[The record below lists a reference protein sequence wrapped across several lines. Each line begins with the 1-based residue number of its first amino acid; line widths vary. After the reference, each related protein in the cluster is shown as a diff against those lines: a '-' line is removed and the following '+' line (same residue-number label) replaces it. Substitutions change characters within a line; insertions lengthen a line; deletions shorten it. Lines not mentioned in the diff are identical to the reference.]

1 MVELFLISQALVL
14 ILSPKL
20 LNNMDGNIFSLDLPE
35 LIKLKGSLFIEGKIL
50 IWENISEE
58 NCNLRIPLAPDH
70 MQIQTKTY
78 ISILCTQG
86 EAVIKIAFRSYIIKP
101 GTLCIILARNIF
113 EPVYTSHDFKGVLAA
128 FDRSF
133 TILSNY
139 GTTGIMSIFNTL
151 RNRPSFLLTESETTE
166 VLGLYNAMGG
176 VLRERGKLYQLDILK
191 AYLSILH
198 FTMIP
203 IINKAEDEHVSVRL
217 SRQEEIFTKFL
228 SVVEENYKVDR
239 SIKFYADRLCLT
251 PKYLSSVVFS
261 VSKRLAG
268 EWINDYVMLEAR
280 ALLRSNNLSIQQI
293 SDLLNFPNQSFFG
306 KFFKRHAGIS
316 PKEYRKKS
324 SEIYP
329 YCNV

>member
-1 MVELFLISQALVL
+1 
-14 ILSPKL
+14 
-20 LNNMDGNIFSLDLPE
+20 MDGNIFSLDLPE

-133 TILSNY
+133 SNSTSY
-139 GTTGIMSIFNTL
+139 GATGIMNIFNTL
-151 RNRPSFLLTESETTE
+151 RSKPLFPLSDSELSE
-166 VLGLYNAMGG
+166 ILELYGSMGRVLKEKEKPYRLNI
-176 VLRERGKLYQLDILK
+176 LR

-198 FTMIP
+198 FIMVP
-203 IINKAEDEHVSVRL
+203 IINKKGEVCIQTRL
-217 SRQEEIFTKFL
+217 SRREEIFTKFL
-228 SVVEENYKVDR
+228 SIVEDNYKMER
-239 SIKFYADRLCLT
+239 SIKFYADKLCLT
-251 PKYLSSVVFS
+251 PKYLSSVVFAA
-261 VSKRLAG
+261 SKRLAG